1 MAFNLN
7 PGTADFRPELWAAA
21 LMSGYEKNLVYAQS
35 NIVNGE
41 YLGEITAKG
50 DTVRV
55 SNISTPTIRPY
66 DAASDLVIEDL
77 DTTHNSYQIDQGSY
91 FAFRVEDVEAVQ
103 AAGPLRDPATQ
114 QAAMALRDDADKYVA
129 KLIKDGAGNKLGTSE
144 VIDDDPSRHGG
155 KTAFRT
161 LVKLSEA
168 LNDNSV
174 PTTGRFV
181 IVGPKFYSALLMD
194 PRFTRVDAA
203 GTAEGLRNGT
213 VGNAVGFDVLLSNNV
228 PVTAGR
234 ELISAGVNNAVSF
247 TEQIN
252 KIEQTREEKRFADIV
267 KGLFIYGG
275 AVFRPQGLAT
285 ADVSVVEPSEPSTGG
300 GD

>member
-1 MAFNLN
+1 MALNLN
-7 PGTADFRPELWAAA
+7 AGTEPFRPEVWASA
-21 LMSGYEKNLVYAQS
+21 LMTGYQKNLVYAQS

-50 DTVRV
+50 DTVHV
-55 SNISTPTIRPY
+55 SSLSTPTIRDY
-66 DAASDLVIEDL
+66 DASADLIVEDL
-77 DTTHNSYQIDQGSY
+77 DMTANSYTIDQGSY

-114 QAAMALRDDADKYVA
+114 QAAVALRDKVDKYVA
-129 KLIKDGAGNKLGTSE
+129 GLIKAGAGSKLGTIE
-144 VIDDDPSRHGG
+144 IIDDDPSRHGG
-155 KTAFRT
+155 KTAYRV
-161 LVKLSEA
+161 LVKLAEA

-174 PTTGRFV
+174 PTVGRYV

-213 VGNAVGFDVLLSNNV
+213 VGKAVGFDVLLSNNV
-228 PVTAGR
+228 PTTAGR
-234 ELISAGVNNAVSF
+234 ELLSAGVNNAVSF

-252 KIEQTREEKRFADIV
+252 KVEMTRQELRFADLV
-267 KGLFIYGG
+267 KGLMIFGG

-285 ADVSVVEPSEPSTGG
+285 ADVNITEPEAGTENP
-300 GD
+300 

>member
-1 MAFNLN
+1 MALNLN
-7 PGTADFRPELWAAA
+7 AGTEPFRPEVWASA
-21 LMSGYEKNLVYAQS
+21 LMTGYQKNLVYAQS

-50 DTVRV
+50 DTVHV
-55 SNISTPTIRPY
+55 SSLSTPTIRDY
-66 DAASDLVIEDL
+66 DASSDLIVEDL
-77 DTTHNSYQIDQGSY
+77 DMTANSYTIDQGSY

-114 QAAMALRDDADKYVA
+114 QAAVALRDKVDKYVA
-129 KLIKDGAGNKLGTSE
+129 GLIKAGAGSKLGTIE
-144 VIDDDPSRHGG
+144 IIDDDPSRHGG
-155 KTAFRT
+155 KTAYRV
-161 LVKLSEA
+161 LVKLAEA

-174 PTTGRFV
+174 PTVGRYV

-213 VGNAVGFDVLLSNNV
+213 VGKAVGFDVLLSNNV
-228 PVTAGR
+228 PTTAGR
-234 ELISAGVNNAVSF
+234 ELLSAGVNNAVSF

-252 KIEQTREEKRFADIV
+252 KVEMTRQELRFADLV
-267 KGLFIYGG
+267 KGLMIFGG

-285 ADVSVVEPSEPSTGG
+285 ADVNITEPEAGTENP
-300 GD
+300 